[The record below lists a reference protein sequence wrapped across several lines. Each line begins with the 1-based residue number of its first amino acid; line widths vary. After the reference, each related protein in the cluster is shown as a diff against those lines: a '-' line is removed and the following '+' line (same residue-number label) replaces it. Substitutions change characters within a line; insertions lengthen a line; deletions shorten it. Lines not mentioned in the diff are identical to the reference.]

1 MDFLTAMD
9 ISTSGLD
16 AQRIRMNTISMNLAN
31 MHTTRTES
39 GQPYRRKVP
48 VFTTTPYYGQG
59 GSFQSRLSGS
69 MKGRLE
75 GVEVTKIIEDPSDFQ
90 VVYDPSHPDA
100 DAQGYVRLPNVNL
113 MVEMVQML
121 TAKRSYEANVT
132 ALNAAKNMA
141 LKSLDL
147 LK

>member
-1 MDFLTAMD
+1 MDFLTAID

-16 AQRIRMNTISMNLAN
+16 AQRIRMNTIAMNLAN
-31 MHTTRTES
+31 IHTTKTET

-48 VFTTTPYYGQG
+48 IFTTTPYYGQDASFRSQLG
-59 GSFQSRLSGS
+59 GSL
-69 MKGRLE
+69 KGRLD
-75 GVEVTKIIEDPSDFQ
+75 GVQVTDIVEDPSDFQ

-100 DAQGYVRLPNVNL
+100 DGQGYVRLPNVNL
-113 MVEMVQML
+113 MIEMVQML

-141 LKSLDL
+141 LKSLEL